1 MPLGGCEGYL
11 KGWVFRQLL
20 LLLAENRLRG
30 QSGAVMFVFVTL
42 FDYLSALY
50 QHYLLIL
57 TSNLGERGKFPVFTS
72 ITRLLSLLLSQEW

>member
-20 LLLAENRLRG
+20 LLAENQLRG

-42 FDYLSALY
+42 FDYFSTL

-72 ITRLLSLLLSQEW
+72 ITRLLSCVLSQEW

>member
-11 KGWVFRQLL
+11 KRWVFQQLL
-20 LLLAENRLRG
+20 LLAKNQLRG

-42 FDYLSALY
+42 FDYLSALH
-50 QHYLLIL
+50 HYLLIL

-72 ITRLLSLLLSQEW
+72 ITCLLSLLVSQEW